1 MLSRDSEEDFE
12 DDDIEEGLGIASTE
26 GSGQGES
33 CSEVT
38 TASKEEV
45 KGAAEGYKG
54 SEEGYKGAEGYKRA
68 EGGCKRAE
76 SFEHKGGQS
85 PTQPKQDVRRLRDNV
100 T

>member
-12 DDDIEEGLGIASTE
+12 DDDIEEGLGIASPE
-26 GSGQGES
+26 RSGQGES

-38 TASKEEV
+38 TASKEEM
-45 KGAAEGYKG
+45 KGAAEGYKRAK
-54 SEEGYKGAEGYKRA
+54 EGF
-68 EGGCKRAE
+68 KRAE